1 MTTSPIFRAERT
13 SVQEIYV
20 PALGMASDGV
30 YLAEWTKEPGD
41 TIAEGEVIARI
52 ETDKAEL
59 DVESPGA
66 GILGRHLFAAE
77 TEVPSGATIA
87 YLLGADET
95 EPSAGSAAPELAAV
109 APAPTAVPAAA
120 QPAVSAPVAARS
132 ALGPLTPEDR
142 RRDPL
147 TGEREP
153 YTLSPK
159 QRQAELARVDV
170 APPQAAPIGAVPQP
184 AISAAP
190 TPASTDRYRAAVAQA
205 VSRSWAEIPHFA
217 VNREIRVEKLQEV
230 LTGFRTITSQVTFT
244 DVLLKAFALSLV
256 ERFGSTEI
264 DLGLA
269 VATPRGVAIPV
280 LRDVARRDLMSIA
293 GTRKAAVERAIGGQ
307 MNADDGVTPR
317 STLSN
322 LGAYGVDSF
331 TGIVP
336 FGQTSILTT
345 GASSLRPV
353 VENGELAVGSAMNLT
368 LNVDHRVWDGQHA
381 AEVLQRFAAIAASP
395 TLLLALS

>member
-1 MTTSPIFRAERT
+1 
-13 SVQEIYV
+13 V
-20 PALGMASDGV
+20 G
-30 YLAEWTKEPGD
+30 
-41 TIAEGEVIARI
+41 
-52 ETDKAEL
+52 
-59 DVESPGA
+59 
-66 GILGRHLFAAE
+66 
-77 TEVPSGATIA
+77 
-87 YLLGADET
+87 
-95 EPSAGSAAPELAAV
+95 
-109 APAPTAVPAAA
+109 TAVDADT
-120 QPAVSAPVAARS
+120 PAVRS
-132 ALGPLTPEDR
+132 ASGPLRPEDR
-142 RRDPL
+142 RRDSL

-159 QRQAELARVDV
+159 QRQTELARVES
-170 APPQAAPIGAVPQP
+170 APQSAQDDAAPVGSVAQQAVSVTPPVTAP
-184 AISAAP
+184 AAS
-190 TPASTDRYRAAVAQA
+190 PASNDRYRAAVTQA

-217 VNREIRVEKLQEV
+217 VNREIRVERLQDV
-230 LTGFRTITSQVTFT
+230 LTGFRAIDSRVTFT

-256 ERFGSTEI
+256 ERFGTTEI

-280 LRDVARRDLMSIA
+280 LRDVARRDLVSIA
-293 GTRKAAVERAIGGQ
+293 GTRKAAVERAMGGQ

-353 VENGELAVGSAMNLT
+353 VENGELTVGSAMNLT
-368 LNVDHRVWDGQHA
+368 LNVDHREWDGQHA
-381 AEVLQRFAAIAASP
+381 AEVLQRFAAVAASP